1 MESEEL
7 SKMVKYERQFNW
19 SLNKHMVEQRLG
31 YEISNEEFVWFAKH
45 FESNFLIQF
54 AETLNWQCED
64 WDEVKTWKDPGNP
77 DISHLL

>member
-1 MESEEL
+1 MKNL
-7 SKMVKYERQFNW
+7 FG
-19 SLNKHMVEQRLG
+19 L
-31 YEISNEEFVWFAKH
+31 AKH

-54 AETLNWQCED
+54 ADTLDWQCEE